1 MRGRAPTF
9 DVTLVAVGALA
20 LACASAGSSNTVS
33 QTSAPAEPPTV
44 HGGTMQPVSYQA
56 PAPGATGEARPARE
70 GDPYREA
77 LKEAYQAFRGLEE
90 GKNADYIPA
99 LAKVDPDL
107 YGIALVTAGG
117 AVYEVGAA
125 RNEFSIQSIGKVF
138 TLARAVDSVGAEAV
152 QKRIGVNATGQ
163 PFNSVLAI
171 ELLKE
176 RKQPAGNPFVN
187 AGAISTVDLLP
198 EPGAEDK
205 WNAILGTYSAFAGRS
220 LAVNQEVY
228 RSESETN
235 MNNRAIVHLLKNYEV
250 IKGDPMEA
258 LDLYTRECSVSVNA
272 RDLAIMGATLAAGGR
287 NPISKRQVVTPQ
299 TARHVLAVMM
309 TAGLYETTG
318 EWVYKV
324 GVPAKSGVGG
334 GIVAV
339 VPGRFAVGTFAPPL
353 DQAGN
358 SVRGQR
364 AIESIV
370 RRLGAN
376 LFASRP
382 APAPAPRPAA
392 GAPTPV
398 PAAGAQA
405 KGAQ

>member
-1 MRGRAPTF
+1 MRTRGLSGSLLA
-9 DVTLVAVGALA
+9 VVVGASA
-20 LACASAGSSNTVS
+20 LGCASAGSQVS
-33 QTSAPAEPPTV
+33 ATSAPVQPPDLPA
-44 HGGTMQPVSYQA
+44 GTLQPVSFQTPAAGA
-56 PAPGATGEARPARE
+56 PEARPARA

-77 LKEAYQAFRGLEE
+77 LAEAYKAFRGLKE

-99 LAKVDPDL
+99 LAQVDSDL
-107 YGIALVTAGG
+107 YGLAIVTANG

-125 RNEFSIQSIGKVF
+125 RDEFSIQSVGKVF
-138 TLARAVDSVGAEAV
+138 TLARAVEAMGAEAV

-198 EPGAEDK
+198 EPNPEGK
-205 WNAILGTYSAFAGRS
+205 WTSILGSYSAFAGRS
-220 LAVNQEVY
+220 LTVNQEVY

-258 LDLYTRECSVSVNA
+258 LDLYTRECSVSVSA

-287 NPISKRQVVTPQ
+287 NPISKQQVVSPE

-318 EWVYKV
+318 EWIYKV

-353 DQAGN
+353 DEAGN
-358 SVRGQR
+358 SVRGQK

-382 APAPAPRPAA
+382 GPSIAPRP
-392 GAPTPV
+392 
-398 PAAGAQA
+398 PAAAQA
-405 KGAQ
+405 EGGQP